1 MAKFAP
7 GYPLPRS
14 ADEFERLCLKLLR
27 RHWQLPQLER
37 FRDPDRAEKG
47 INLIEISG
55 RPRLAAVKCDLRAS
69 RSELTIAEIK
79 DAVDRAASLKLPI
92 GRFVIATTAAKPD
105 GLQRSLFDL
114 NRANRKD
121 GISAIEVLTW
131 DDLEELLDEY
141 PQILTDF
148 GTAAKRQALTRADAV
163 VHLEARCE
171 PAAAGPSDALGEE
184 ISAAAAFLES
194 HQCQLARLALLRLRE
209 QKWSQL
215 SNLHKFR
222 VLSYLGAAWLKEG
235 EPRKSAMLFIAAK
248 SLQPDE
254 ENACTNEA
262 LAHELLGEGGREGG
276 MGGELRVPFPSSG
289 RAVALWLNNAPKS
302 YDART
307 LEENV
312 APELSSDPEV
322 AVVMARRALI
332 DAHFDRAERYARLA
346 SAALPNNSIPWL
358 VLGQAILLNELEV
371 AGEGASDTPAP
382 NDENR
387 IRESETCFT
396 QALTLAQ
403 AERQASSEVQ
413 ALIGRAQARIALRDT
428 DGAGKDIEQAH
439 SLEREDANGLCE
451 YGIVLRSRGSLSE
464 AIDVLR
470 RAASVGGRDDIDYH
484 LAVTLR
490 ERDEPGD
497 LQEATELLIR
507 SIARPDAIPAGDFP
521 FAVAAAVE
529 ALSIAERYHD
539 ADALLS
545 SIPEGRLPAVTLRT
559 LRANL
564 RLAQGKF
571 DQASKL
577 ADEALSGL
585 TPDIGADNRRK
596 LAALLH
602 DLGRYRDALPL
613 WQSLAPAG
621 TAGTDTRRLLDCASR
636 LGREDIVNDISRQLH
651 PEKAVDAGAVA
662 DQLDKLE
669 RNDPEAALAELEEML
684 HAHPED
690 RVLRLRRSIVAARLG
705 KVDLVVADPN
715 AMPAAREIPT
725 ALGRA
730 AVQFMRDGGRA
741 NEALAYAYELL
752 RRQGGSVDAHRAY
765 LAALGPVGPMPHV
778 PDFDSAGSGCAL
790 SFLEEGSNTEKWI
803 LLEDANDADEALDEY
818 GPQNPMTKAV
828 KGKKAGE
835 KFQLPEGRFSRRQ
848 ATVKQM
854 ISKYAYRYMDVLVN
868 WQARFPGQAEIEMSY
883 VRADAIPWNEMSDS
897 FESLFE
903 ATSSNGNGNGVANGN
918 GGANGKANGIAN
930 GHSVTAKGKRDDV
943 LKQAERTYAD
953 NSIPIHAVAE
963 RLNLNDLQT
972 VFILAQRPE
981 APLKCCTGSPEE
993 LEGALGAFERA
1004 NAVVLDLTAIATLC
1018 MLGRLNLLPTWPRQ
1032 FVISQSTLAE
1042 LRRLAFEDTLLRLPP
1057 GFSASITGTGNDGK
1071 RADVQLK
1078 GLADALQSV
1087 CRVRDG
1093 AVLASIDPERRERL
1107 VKFFGRHG
1115 AESIVIASM
1124 PGHVLWTDDMI
1135 LADLAK
1141 TEFGVRRVWTEAALQ
1156 ARAQAGNL
1164 DPAEL
1169 ATASTKLAGW
1179 GYSFTTPSIET
1190 LMRAGSVAVWNPDQF
1205 PLKQALDQFA
1215 SESMNMSDAV
1225 RLAAELIVKM
1235 YNDQYLRGQRRTV
1248 TSRLLDRL
1256 AIRPGGRDAIET
1268 LPRSLPI
1275 RFGLDLIRAR
1285 ELSDVVRGWT
1295 AAQGE
1300 GQQTERLMAGR

>member
-47 INLIEISG
+47 ITLIEISG
-55 RPRLAAVKCDLRAS
+55 RPRLAAVKCDLRAA

-79 DAVDRAASLKLPI
+79 DSVDRAASLKLPI
-92 GRFVIATTAAKPD
+92 GRFVVATTAAKPE

-131 DDLEELLDEY
+131 DDIEELLDEY

-194 HQCQLARLALLRLRE
+194 HQYQLARLALLRLRE

-215 SNLHKFR
+215 SNTHKFR

-235 EPRKSAMLFIAAK
+235 EARKSAMLFIAAK

-262 LAHELLGEGGREGG
+262 LAHELLGERERAFALADK
-276 MGGELRVPFPSSG
+276 LRMQFPSSG

-302 YDART
+302 YDARS

-322 AVVMARRALI
+322 AVVMARRALL

-358 VLGQAILLNELEV
+358 VLGQAILLNELEM
-371 AGEGASDTPAP
+371 AGEGASETPALS
-382 NDENR
+382 DEGR

-497 LQEATELLIR
+497 LQEATELLMR
-507 SIARPDAIPAGDFP
+507 SISRPDAIPAGDFP
-521 FAVAAAVE
+521 FAVAAAIE
-529 ALSIAERYHD
+529 ALATAERYHD

-545 SIPEGRLPAVTLRT
+545 SIAEGRLPAVTMRT

-585 TPDIGADNRRK
+585 TPDIGSDNRRK

-613 WQSLAPAG
+613 WQTLAPAG
-621 TAGTDTRRLLDCASR
+621 TAGTDTRRLLDCAGR
-636 LGREDIVNDISRQLH
+636 LGREDIVADISRQLH
-651 PEKAVDAGAVA
+651 PEKTVDAGSVA

-684 HAHPED
+684 SAHPDD
-690 RVLRLRRSIVAARLG
+690 RVLKLRRSIVAARLG

-715 AMPAAREIPT
+715 SMPPAREIPP

-778 PDFDSAGSGCAL
+778 PDFDMAGSGCAL

-818 GPQNPMTKAV
+818 GPQHPMTKAV

-848 ATVKQM
+848 ASVKQM
-854 ISKYAYRYMDVLVN
+854 ISKYAYRYMDVLIN
-868 WQARFPGQAEIEMSY
+868 WQARFPGQAEIEMTY
-883 VRADAIPWNEMSDS
+883 VRAAAIPWSEMSDS

-903 ATSSNGNGNGVANGN
+903 ASNGNGNGNGVTNGN
-918 GGANGKANGIAN
+918 GIAKANGSAN
-930 GHSVTAKGKRDDV
+930 GHGNGSANGKRDDI
-943 LKQAERTYAD
+943 LKQAERTYAN

-993 LEGALGAFERA
+993 LEAALGAFERA

-1018 MLGRLNLLPTWPRQ
+1018 MLGRLSLLPTWPRQ

-1057 GFSASITGTGNDGK
+1057 GFSASIVGNANDGK

-1093 AVLASIDPERRERL
+1093 AVLASIEPESRERL

-1215 SESMNMSDAV
+1215 SDSMNMSDAV
-1225 RLAAELIVKM
+1225 RLGAELIVKM

-1256 AIRPGGRDAIET
+1256 AGRPGGREAIET

-1295 AAQGE
+1295 ASQGE

>member
-1 MAKFAP
+1 MTNFAA

-37 FRDPDRAEKG
+37 FRDPERAEKG

-69 RSELTIAEIK
+69 RSELTVAEIK
-79 DAVDRAASLKLPI
+79 DAVDAAASLKLPI
-92 GRFVIATTAAKPD
+92 GRFVIATTAAKPE
-105 GLQRSLFDL
+105 GFQRSLFDL

-131 DDLEELLDEY
+131 EDIEELLDEY

-148 GTAAKRQALTRADAV
+148 GTAAKRQALTRADAI

-171 PAAAGPSDALGEE
+171 PAIAAPSDPLGDE
-184 ISAAAAFLES
+184 ITAAAAFLDS

-215 SNLHKFR
+215 SNTHKFR
-222 VLSYLGAAWLKEG
+222 VLSYLGVAWLKEG
-235 EPRKSAMLFIAAK
+235 EARKSAMLFIAAK

-262 LAHELLGEGGREGG
+262 LAHELLGERERAFALADK
-276 MGGELRVPFPSSG
+276 LRMQFPSSG
-289 RAVALWLNNAPKS
+289 RAVALWLNNAPRS
-302 YDART
+302 LDAKT

-312 APELSSDPEV
+312 APELTSDPEV
-322 AVVMARRALI
+322 AVVMARRALM
-332 DAHFDRAERYARLA
+332 DAHYDRAERYARLA

-358 VLGQAILLNELEV
+358 VLGQAILLNELDDGNE
-371 AGEGASDTPAP
+371 AATEATAQK
-382 NDENR
+382 DESR
-387 IRESETCFT
+387 IREAESSFT
-396 QALTLAQ
+396 QALTFAQ

-413 ALIGRAQARIALRDT
+413 ALIGRAQARIALHDA
-428 DGAGKDIEQAH
+428 DGAGIDIEQAH
-439 SLEREDANGLCE
+439 GLEREDANGLCE
-451 YGIVLRSRGSLSE
+451 YGIVLRSRGSLTE
-464 AIDVLR
+464 AIEVLR
-470 RAASVGGRDDIDYH
+470 RASAVGGRDDTSYH

-497 LQEATELLIR
+497 LQEATELLMRAIP
-507 SIARPDAIPAGDFP
+507 RPESIPAGDFP
-521 FAVAAAVE
+521 FAVATAVD
-529 ALSIAERYHD
+529 ALSICERYLD
-539 ADALLS
+539 ADALLA
-545 SIPEGRLPAVTLRT
+545 SIPEARIPKVTMQT

-571 DQASKL
+571 DQASKC
-577 ADEALSGL
+577 ADEALSELG
-585 TPDIGADNRRK
+585 PDTAADSRRK

-613 WQSLAPAG
+613 WETLATSG
-621 TAGTDTRRLLDCASR
+621 SSGTDTRRLLDCASR
-636 LGREDIVNDISRQLH
+636 LGREDIVNELASRLH
-651 PEKAVDAGAVA
+651 PENVTDPG
-662 DQLDKLE
+662 DISSQLDKLE
-669 RNDPEAALAELEEML
+669 RNDPEAALAGLEEL
-684 HAHPED
+684 LRKSPDD

-715 AMPAAREIPT
+715 AMPTAREIPP

-730 AVQFMRDGGRA
+730 AVQFMRDSGRA
-741 NEALAYAYELL
+741 NEALSYAYELL
-752 RRQGGSVDAHRAY
+752 RRAPNSADASRAY

-778 PDFDSAGSGCAL
+778 PDFDSAATGCAL
-790 SFLEEGSNTEKWI
+790 SFVEEGSNTDKWI
-803 LLEDANDADEALDEY
+803 VLEDANDADEALDEY
-818 GPQNPMTKAV
+818 GPQHPMMKAV
-828 KGKKAGE
+828 KGRKPGE

-848 ATVKQM
+848 ATLKQL
-854 ISKYAYRYMDVLVN
+854 ISKYAYRYMDVLIN
-868 WQARFPGQAEIEMSY
+868 WQARFPGQAEIEMTY
-883 VRADAIPWNEMSDS
+883 VRAEAIPWSKMTDS

-903 ATSSNGNGNGVANGN
+903 ASSGNGNGHTNGIASGNGVANG
-918 GGANGKANGIAN
+918 AAN
-930 GHSVTAKGKRDDV
+930 GHANGQASLNGKRDDL
-943 LKQAERTYAD
+943 LKLAERTYAKHQ
-953 NSIPIHAVAE
+953 IPIHAVADQ
-963 RLNLNDLQT
+963 LNLNDLQT

-993 LEGALGAFERA
+993 LEAALGAFERA

-1018 MLGRLNLLPTWPRQ
+1018 MLGRLSLLPTWPRQ

-1057 GFSASITGTGNDGK
+1057 GFSASLTGTGNDGK

-1093 AVLASIDPERRERL
+1093 AVLASIHPDKRDRL
-1107 VKFFGRHG
+1107 IRFFGRHG

-1215 SESMNMSDAV
+1215 NDSMNMSDAV
-1225 RLAAELIVKM
+1225 RMAAELIVKI

-1248 TSRLLDRL
+1248 TSRVLDRL
-1256 AIRPGGRDAIET
+1256 ATRPGGRDAIEM

-1295 AAQGE
+1295 AQSE
-1300 GQQTERLMAGR
+1300 QPSERLSAGR

>member
-55 RPRLAAVKCDLRAS
+55 RPRLAAVKCDLRAQ
-69 RSELTIAEIK
+69 RNELTVAEIK

-105 GLQRSLFDL
+105 GLQRQLFDL

-194 HQCQLARLALLRLRE
+194 HQFQLARLALLRLRE

-215 SNLHKFR
+215 SNTHKFR
-222 VLSYLGAAWLKEG
+222 VLSYLGAAWLKED

-262 LAHELLGEGGREGG
+262 LAHELLGERERAFALADK
-276 MGGELRVPFPSSG
+276 LRMQFPSSG
-289 RAVALWLNNAPKS
+289 RAVALWLNNAPRS
-302 YDART
+302 LDART

-322 AVVMARRALI
+322 AVVMARRALL
-332 DAHFDRAERYARLA
+332 DAHYDRAERYARLA

-358 VLGQAILLNELEV
+358 VLGQAILLNELEM
-371 AGEGASDTPAP
+371 AGEGSSDTPAQS
-382 NDENR
+382 DEGR
-387 IRESETCFT
+387 VREAETCFT

-403 AERQASSEVQ
+403 AAHQSSSEVQ

-507 SIARPDAIPAGDFP
+507 SIAKSDAIPAGDFP

-529 ALSIAERYHD
+529 ALATAERYHD
-539 ADALLS
+539 ADALLT
-545 SIPEGRLPAVTLRT
+545 SIPEGRLPAVTMRT

-564 RLAQGKF
+564 RLTQGKF

-585 TPDIGADNRRK
+585 TPDISADNRRK

-602 DLGRYRDALPL
+602 DLGRYRDALPV
-613 WQSLAPAG
+613 WQALPPVG
-621 TAGTDTRRLLDCASR
+621 TAGTDTRRLLDCARR
-636 LGREDIVNDISRQLH
+636 LGREDIVDEVSRQLQ
-651 PEKAVDAGAVA
+651 PEHAVGDAGNAA
-662 DQLDKLE
+662 SQLDKLE
-669 RNDPEAALAELEEML
+669 RSDPEAALDGLEEML
-684 HAHPED
+684 REHPDD

-705 KVDLVVADPN
+705 KTDLVVSDPN
-715 AMPAAREIPT
+715 SMPPAREIPPV
-725 ALGRA
+725 LGRA

-752 RRQGGSVDAHRAY
+752 RHQGANVDAHRAY

-778 PDFDSAGSGCAL
+778 PDFDSAGPGAAL
-790 SFLEEGSNTEKWI
+790 SFLEEGSNTEKWV
-803 LLEDANDADEALDEY
+803 LLEEGNDADEALDEY
-818 GPQNPMTKAV
+818 GPQHPMTRAV

-854 ISKYAYRYMDVLVN
+854 ISKYAYRYMDVLIN
-868 WQARFPGQAEIEMSY
+868 WQARFPGQAEIEMTY
-883 VRADAIPWNEMSDS
+883 VPADTIAWSEMNDG
-897 FESLFE
+897 FDSLFD
-903 ATSSNGNGNGVANGN
+903 ASAGKGNGNGNGVANG
-918 GGANGKANGIAN
+918 KANGVAN
-930 GHSVTAKGKRDDV
+930 GHGPGKRDDV

-953 NSIPIHAVAE
+953 NAIPIHAVAE

-993 LEGALGAFERA
+993 LEAALGAFERA

-1018 MLGRLNLLPTWPRQ
+1018 MLGRLSLLPTWPRQ
-1032 FVISQSTLAE
+1032 FVISRSTLAE

-1057 GFSASITGTGNDGK
+1057 GFSASITGNANDGK

-1215 SESMNMSDAV
+1215 SDLMNMSDAV

-1256 AIRPGGRDAIET
+1256 AMRAGGRDAIET

-1295 AAQGE
+1295 ASQGE

>member
-69 RSELTIAEIK
+69 RNELTVAEIK

-92 GRFVIATTAAKPD
+92 GRFVIATTAAKPE

-131 DDLEELLDEY
+131 EDIEELLDEY

-148 GTAAKRQALTRADAV
+148 GTGAKRQALTRADAV

-171 PAAAGPSDALGEE
+171 PAAGGSVDALGEE

-215 SNLHKFR
+215 SNTHKFR

-262 LAHELLGEGGREGG
+262 LAHELLGERERAFALADK
-276 MGGELRVPFPSSG
+276 LRMQFPSSG
-289 RAVALWLNNAPKS
+289 RAVALWLNNAPRNF
-302 YDART
+302 DART

-312 APELSSDPEV
+312 APELASDPEV
-322 AVVMARRALI
+322 AVVMARRSLI
-332 DAHFDRAERYARLA
+332 DAHYDSAERYARLA

-358 VLGQAILLNELEV
+358 VLGQAILLNELE
-371 AGEGASDTPAP
+371 ASGGSEAATP
-382 NDENR
+382 NDEAR
-387 IRESETCFT
+387 VREAETCFT

-403 AERQASSEVQ
+403 NEHQASSEVQ

-428 DGAGKDIEQAH
+428 DGAGKDIELAH

-470 RAASVGGRDDIDYH
+470 RAAAVGGRDDIDYH

-497 LQEATELLIR
+497 LQEATELLMR
-507 SIARPDAIPAGDFP
+507 SISKPESIPAGDFP
-521 FAVAAAVE
+521 FAVAAAIE
-529 ALSIAERYHD
+529 ALTMSERYHD
-539 ADALLS
+539 ADALLT
-545 SIPEGRLPAVTLRT
+545 SISDSRLPKVTLET

-571 DQASKL
+571 DQASKFADDAL
-577 ADEALSGL
+577 AEITFDTS
-585 TPDIGADNRRK
+585 ADNRRK

-613 WQSLAPAG
+613 WQTLAPAG
-621 TAGTDTRRLLDCASR
+621 TTGTDTRRLLDCASR
-636 LGREDIVNDISRQLH
+636 LGREDIVNSISRELH
-651 PEKAVDAGAVA
+651 PENVVDAGSIAS
-662 DQLDKLE
+662 QLDKLE
-669 RNDPEAALAELEEML
+669 RTDPEAALVGLEEL
-684 HAHPED
+684 LRENPSD
-690 RVLRLRRSIVAARLG
+690 RILRLRRSIVAARLG
-705 KVDLVVADPN
+705 KSELVVADPN
-715 AMPAAREIPT
+715 SMPPAREIPP

-752 RRQGGSVDAHRAY
+752 RRQGGNVDAHRAY
-765 LAALGPVGPMPHV
+765 LAALGPMGPMPHV
-778 PDFDSAGSGCAL
+778 PDFDTANTGCAL
-790 SFLEEGSNTEKWI
+790 SFVEEGSTTEKWV
-803 LLEDANDADEALDEY
+803 LLEDANDADESIDEY
-818 GPQNPMTKAV
+818 GPQHPMTRVV

-854 ISKYAYRYMDVLVN
+854 ISKYAYRYMDVLIN

-883 VRADAIPWNEMSDS
+883 VHSESIPWSDMNDS
-897 FESLFE
+897 FESLFD
-903 ATSSNGNGNGVANGN
+903 ATSTNGNGNGNGVANGN
-918 GGANGKANGIAN
+918 GAAKGANGVANGKS
-930 GHSVTAKGKRDDV
+930 SVNGKREDM

-953 NSIPIHAVAE
+953 NPVPIHAVAE
-963 RLNLNDLQT
+963 RINLNDLQT

-981 APLKCCTGSPEE
+981 APLKCCTGSVEE
-993 LEGALGAFERA
+993 LEAALGAFERA

-1018 MLGRLNLLPTWPRQ
+1018 MLGRLSLLPTWPRQ

-1093 AVLASIDPERRERL
+1093 AVLASIDNDRRERL
-1107 VKFFGRHG
+1107 IKFFGRHG

-1179 GYSFTTPSIET
+1179 GYSFTSPSIET

-1215 SESMNMSDAV
+1215 SESMDMSDAV

-1235 YNDQYLRGQRRTV
+1235 YNDQYLRGQRRIV

-1256 AIRPGGRDAIET
+1256 AKRPGGREAVEA

-1300 GQQTERLMAGR
+1300 NQQAERLMAGR

>member
-1 MAKFAP
+1 
-7 GYPLPRS
+7 
-14 ADEFERLCLKLLR
+14 
-27 RHWQLPQLER
+27 
-37 FRDPDRAEKG
+37 
-47 INLIEISG
+47 
-55 RPRLAAVKCDLRAS
+55 VKCDLRAS
-69 RSELTIAEIK
+69 RSELTVAEIK

-92 GRFVIATTAAKPD
+92 GRFVIATTAAKPE

-131 DDLEELLDEY
+131 DDIEELLDEY

-148 GTAAKRQALTRADAV
+148 GTGAKRQALTRADAV

-171 PAAAGPSDALGEE
+171 PAAVGPTDALGEE

-209 QKWSQL
+209 QKWGQL
-215 SNLHKFR
+215 SNAHKFR

-262 LAHELLGEGGREGG
+262 LAHELLGERERAFALADK
-276 MGGELRVPFPSSG
+276 LRMQFPSSG
-289 RAVALWLNNAPKS
+289 RAVALWLNNAPKTL
-302 YDART
+302 DARE

-312 APELSSDPEV
+312 APELASDPEV

-358 VLGQAILLNELEV
+358 VLGQAILLNELELAN
-371 AGEGASDTPAP
+371 AGGNEAPAQ
-382 NDENR
+382 NDEAR
-387 IRESETCFT
+387 IREAESCFT
-396 QALTLAQ
+396 QALALAQ
-403 AERQASSEVQ
+403 GEHVGSSEVQ

-451 YGIVLRSRGSLSE
+451 YGIVLRSRGSLTE
-464 AIDVLR
+464 AIEVLR

-497 LQEATELLIR
+497 LQEATELLMR
-507 SIARPDAIPAGDFP
+507 SICRPESIPTGDFP

-529 ALSIAERYHD
+529 ALTMAERYHD

-545 SIPEGRLPAVTLRT
+545 SITDTRLPKITLQT

-564 RLAQGKF
+564 RLAQGKY
-571 DQASKL
+571 DQASKF
-577 ADEALSGL
+577 ADEALAEITYETS
-585 TPDIGADNRRK
+585 ADNRRK

-613 WQSLAPAG
+613 WQTLAPAG
-621 TAGTDTRRLLDCASR
+621 TAGIDTRRLLDCAGR
-636 LGREDIVNDISRQLH
+636 LGREDIVNNISRELH
-651 PEKAVDAGAVA
+651 PEHSTDATGLAS
-662 DQLDKLE
+662 QLDKLE
-669 RNDPEAALAELEEML
+669 INDPEAALVGLEEL
-684 HAHPED
+684 LSQHPDD

-705 KVDLVVADPN
+705 KTDLVVADPN
-715 AMPAAREIPT
+715 SMPPAREIPP

-778 PDFDSAGSGCAL
+778 PDFDSANTGCAL
-790 SFLEEGSNTEKWI
+790 SFVEEGSNTEKWV
-803 LLEDANDADEALDEY
+803 LLEDANDADETIDEY
-818 GPQNPMTKAV
+818 GPQHPMTKAV

-854 ISKYAYRYMDVLVN
+854 ISKYAYRYMDVLIN

-883 VRADAIPWNEMSDS
+883 VHGESIPWNDMTDG
-897 FESLFE
+897 FEPLFE
-903 ATSSNGNGNGVANGN
+903 MNSGNGNGNGNGASNGNGNGNGKVVANG
-918 GGANGKANGIAN
+918 KP
-930 GHSVTAKGKRDDV
+930 SSPSSKREDL

-953 NSIPIHAVAE
+953 NAVPIHAVAE
-963 RLNLNDLQT
+963 RINLNDLQT

-981 APLKCCTGSPEE
+981 APLKCCTGSAEE

-1018 MLGRLNLLPTWPRQ
+1018 MLGRLSLLPTWPRQ

-1087 CRVRDG
+1087 CKVRDG
-1093 AVLASIDPERRERL
+1093 AVLASIDHDRRERL
-1107 VKFFGRHG
+1107 IKFFGRHG

-1215 SESMNMSDAV
+1215 SDSMNMSDAV

-1256 AIRPGGRDAIET
+1256 ARRPGGRDAVEA

-1300 GQQTERLMAGR
+1300 TQQQTEHLMAGR

>member
-1 MAKFAP
+1 MAKFGP

-47 INLIEISG
+47 VNLIEISG
-55 RPRLAAVKCDLRAS
+55 RPRLAAVKCDLRAT

-131 DDLEELLDEY
+131 DDIEELLDEY

-171 PAAAGPSDALGEE
+171 PAAAGPADSLGEE

-194 HQCQLARLALLRLRE
+194 HQYQLARLALLRLRE

-215 SNLHKFR
+215 SNTHKFR

-262 LAHELLGEGGREGG
+262 LAHELLGERERAFALADK
-276 MGGELRVPFPSSG
+276 MRMQFPSSG

-322 AVVMARRALI
+322 AVVMARRALL
-332 DAHFDRAERYARLA
+332 DAHFDRTERYARLA

-358 VLGQAILLNELEV
+358 VLAQAILLNELEV
-371 AGEGASDTPAP
+371 AGEGTSDTPAQ
-382 NDENR
+382 NDESR
-387 IRESETCFT
+387 VREAETCFT

-403 AERQASSEVQ
+403 AERQVSSEVQ

-451 YGIVLRSRGSLSE
+451 YGIVLRSRGSLTE
-464 AIDVLR
+464 AIEVLR
-470 RAASVGGRDDIDYH
+470 RAASVGGGRDDIDYH

-497 LQEATELLIR
+497 LQEATELLMR

-529 ALSIAERYHD
+529 ALATAERYHD

-545 SIPEGRLPAVTLRT
+545 SIAEGRLPAVTMRT

-585 TPDIGADNRRK
+585 TPDIGPDNRRK

-613 WQSLAPAG
+613 WQALAPAG
-621 TAGTDTRRLLDCASR
+621 TAETDTRRLLDCASR
-636 LGREDIVNDISRQLH
+636 LGREDIVEDISRQLH
-651 PEKAVDAGAVA
+651 SEKAIDAGAVA
-662 DQLDKLE
+662 DPLDKLE
-669 RNDPEAALAELEEML
+669 RNNPEAALTELEDML
-684 HAHPED
+684 SAHPDD
-690 RVLRLRRSIVAARLG
+690 RVLKLRRSIVAARLG
-705 KVDLVVADPN
+705 KADLVVADPN
-715 AMPAAREIPT
+715 AMPPAREIPP

-778 PDFDSAGSGCAL
+778 PDFDGAGPGCAL
-790 SFLEEGSNTEKWI
+790 SFVEEGSNTEKWI
-803 LLEDANDADEALDEY
+803 LLEEANDADEALEEY
-818 GPQNPMTKAV
+818 GPQHPMTRAI

-848 ATVKQM
+848 ATIKQV
-854 ISKYAYRYMDVLVN
+854 ISKYAYRYMDVLIN

-883 VRADAIPWNEMSDS
+883 VRGDAIPWSEMSDS

-903 ATSSNGNGNGVANGN
+903 ASNGNGNGNGNGVANGN
-918 GGANGKANGIAN
+918 GIAKANGHANGANGK
-930 GHSVTAKGKRDDV
+930 REDL
-943 LKQAERTYAD
+943 LKQAERTYAN

-993 LEGALGAFERA
+993 LEAALGAFERA

-1018 MLGRLNLLPTWPRQ
+1018 MLGRLSLLPTWPRQ

-1057 GFSASITGTGNDGK
+1057 GFSASIAGNGNDGK

-1164 DPAEL
+1164 DPVEL

-1179 GYSFTTPSIET
+1179 GYSFTTPSIEA

-1215 SESMNMSDAV
+1215 SDSMNMSDAV

-1256 AIRPGGRDAIET
+1256 ALRPGGRDAIET

-1285 ELSDVVRGWT
+1285 ELSDVVRGWS
-1295 AAQGE
+1295 AQSE
-1300 GQQTERLMAGR
+1300 SQGQAERLMAGR

>member
-194 HQCQLARLALLRLRE
+194 HQFQLARLALLRLRE

-215 SNLHKFR
+215 SHTHKFR

-262 LAHELLGEGGREGG
+262 LAHELLGERERAFALADK
-276 MGGELRVPFPSSG
+276 LRMQFPSSG

-302 YDART
+302 YDARS

-322 AVVMARRALI
+322 AVVMARRALL

-358 VLGQAILLNELEV
+358 VLGQAILLNELEM
-371 AGEGASDTPAP
+371 AGEGSSDTPAQS
-382 NDENR
+382 DEGR
-387 IRESETCFT
+387 VREAETCFT

-403 AERQASSEVQ
+403 AEHQSSSEVQ

-428 DGAGKDIEQAH
+428 DGAGKDIELAH
-439 SLEREDANGLCE
+439 TLEREDANGLCE
-451 YGIVLRSRGSLSE
+451 YGIVLRSRGSLTE

-497 LQEATELLIR
+497 LQEATELLTRAI
-507 SIARPDAIPAGDFP
+507 SRPDSIPAGDFP
-521 FAVAAAVE
+521 FAVAAAIE
-529 ALSIAERYHD
+529 ALSTAERYHD

-545 SIPEGRLPAVTLRT
+545 SIAEGRLPGVTMRT

-585 TPDIGADNRRK
+585 TFDTSADNRRK

-613 WQSLAPAG
+613 WQTLAPAG
-621 TAGTDTRRLLDCASR
+621 STGTDTRRLLDCAAR
-636 LGREDIVNDISRQLH
+636 LGREDIVNEVSRQLQ
-651 PEKAVDAGAVA
+651 PEHAGGDAGNAA
-662 DQLDKLE
+662 SQLDKLE
-669 RNDPEAALAELEEML
+669 RSDPEAALEGLEEML
-684 HAHPED
+684 REHPDD

-705 KVDLVVADPN
+705 KSELVVSDPN
-715 AMPAAREIPT
+715 SMPPAREIPPV
-725 ALGRA
+725 LGRA

-741 NEALAYAYELL
+741 NEALSYAYELL
-752 RRQGGSVDAHRAY
+752 RHQGANVDAHRAY

-778 PDFDSAGSGCAL
+778 PDFDSAGPGAAL
-790 SFLEEGSNTEKWI
+790 SFLEEGSNTEKWV
-803 LLEDANDADEALDEY
+803 LLEEGNDADEALDEY
-818 GPQNPMTKAV
+818 GPQHPMTRAV

-854 ISKYAYRYMDVLVN
+854 ISKYAYRYMDVLIN

-883 VRADAIPWNEMSDS
+883 VRGAAIPWSEMNDS
-897 FESLFE
+897 FDSLFE
-903 ATSSNGNGNGVANGN
+903 ASAANGNGNGNGVV
-918 GGANGKANGIAN
+918 NGKANGVAN
-930 GHSVTAKGKRDDV
+930 GHANGKRDDV

-953 NSIPIHAVAE
+953 NAIPIHAVAE

-993 LEGALGAFERA
+993 LEAALGAFERA

-1018 MLGRLNLLPTWPRQ
+1018 MLGRLSLLPTWPRQ

-1057 GFSASITGTGNDGK
+1057 GFSASITGNANDGK

-1164 DPAEL
+1164 DAAEL

-1215 SESMNMSDAV
+1215 SDLMNMSDAV

-1256 AIRPGGRDAIET
+1256 AMRAGGREAIET

-1275 RFGLDLIRAR
+1275 RFGLDLFRAR

-1295 AAQGE
+1295 ASQGE
-1300 GQQTERLMAGR
+1300 RQQTERLMAGR

>member
-37 FRDPDRAEKG
+37 FRDRDRAEKG

-69 RSELTIAEIK
+69 RSELTVAEIK
-79 DAVDRAASLKLPI
+79 DAVDRAANLKLPI
-92 GRFVIATTAAKPD
+92 GRFVIATTAAKPE

-131 DDLEELLDEY
+131 DDIEELLDEY

-148 GTAAKRQALTRADAV
+148 GTGAKRQALTRADAV

-171 PAAAGPSDALGEE
+171 PAAGGPADALGEE

-194 HQCQLARLALLRLRE
+194 HQYQLARLALLRLRE
-209 QKWSQL
+209 QKWAQL
-215 SNLHKFR
+215 SNTHKFR

-262 LAHELLGEGGREGG
+262 LAHELLGERERAFALADK
-276 MGGELRVPFPSSG
+276 LRMQFPSSG

-302 YDART
+302 FDARE

-332 DAHFDRAERYARLA
+332 DAHYDRAERYARLA

-358 VLGQAILLNELEV
+358 VLGQAILLNELE
-371 AGEGASDTPAP
+371 AANASGGETPSQ
-382 NDENR
+382 NDETR
-387 IRESETCFT
+387 IREAESCFT
-396 QALTLAQ
+396 QALELAQ
-403 AERQASSEVQ
+403 GEHQGSSEVQ

-451 YGIVLRSRGSLSE
+451 YGIVLRSRGSLTE
-464 AIDVLR
+464 AIEVLR

-497 LQEATELLIR
+497 LQEATELLMR
-507 SIARPDAIPAGDFP
+507 SISRPESIPAGDFP

-529 ALSIAERYHD
+529 ALTMAERYHD

-545 SIPEGRLPAVTLRT
+545 SIAETRLPKVTLQT

-564 RLAQGKF
+564 RLAQGKY
-571 DQASKL
+571 DQASKF
-577 ADEALSGL
+577 ADEALAEISHDTSG
-585 TPDIGADNRRK
+585 DNRRK

-613 WQSLAPAG
+613 WQTLAPAG
-621 TAGTDTRRLLDCASR
+621 MAGIDTRRLLDCAGR
-636 LGREDIVNDISRQLH
+636 LGREDIVNSISRELH
-651 PEKAVDAGAVA
+651 PEHPTDATSAA
-662 DQLDKLE
+662 SQLDKLE
-669 RNDPEAALAELEEML
+669 HSDPEAALVGLDELL
-684 HAHPED
+684 AQRPDD

-705 KVDLVVADPN
+705 KTDLVVADPN
-715 AMPAAREIPT
+715 SMPPAREIPP

-778 PDFDSAGSGCAL
+778 PDFDSANTGCAL
-790 SFLEEGSNTEKWI
+790 SFVEEGSNSEKWI
-803 LLEDANDADEALDEY
+803 LLEDANDADETIDEY
-818 GPQNPMTKAV
+818 NPQHPMTKAV

-854 ISKYAYRYMDVLVN
+854 ISKYAYRYMDVLIN

-883 VRADAIPWNEMSDS
+883 VRSDSIPWNDMNAN

-903 ATSSNGNGNGVANGN
+903 MSNGNGNGNGVANGN
-918 GGANGKANGIAN
+918 GHGIANGKASGANGKREAL
-930 GHSVTAKGKRDDV
+930 

-953 NSIPIHAVAE
+953 NSVPIHAVAE
-963 RLNLNDLQT
+963 RINLNDLQT

-981 APLKCCTGSPEE
+981 APLKCCTGSPAE

-1018 MLGRLNLLPTWPRQ
+1018 MLGRLSLLPTWPRQ

-1093 AVLASIDPERRERL
+1093 AVLASIDHDRRERL
-1107 VKFFGRHG
+1107 IAFFGRHG

-1256 AIRPGGRDAIET
+1256 ARRPGGREAVEA

-1300 GQQTERLMAGR
+1300 TQQTPQTEHLMAGR

>member
-7 GYPLPRS
+7 GYPAPRS

-37 FRDPDRAEKG
+37 FRDPERAEKG
-47 INLIEISG
+47 VNLIEISG

-69 RSELTIAEIK
+69 RNELTVAEIK
-79 DAVDRAASLKLPI
+79 DAVDQAASLKLPI
-92 GRFVIATTAAKPD
+92 GRFVIATTAAKPE
-105 GLQRSLFDL
+105 GLQRALFDL

-131 DDLEELLDEY
+131 DDIEELLDEY

-171 PAAAGPSDALGEE
+171 PATAGPSDALGEE

-194 HQCQLARLALLRLRE
+194 HQYQLARLALLRLRE

-215 SNLHKFR
+215 SNSHKFR

-262 LAHELLGEGGREGG
+262 LAHEILGEHERAFALSDK
-276 MGGELRVPFPSSG
+276 LRMQFPSSG

-302 YDART
+302 FDART

-312 APELSSDPEV
+312 APELASDPEV
-322 AVVMARRALI
+322 AVVMARRALQ

-346 SAALPNNSIPWL
+346 SAALPNNPIPWL
-358 VLGQAILLNELEV
+358 VLGQAILLNELESGV
-371 AGEGASDTPAP
+371 GAPDAPAQSDEG
-382 NDENR
+382 R
-387 IRESETCFT
+387 VREAESCFT
-396 QALTLAQ
+396 QAVTLAQ
-403 AERQASSEVQ
+403 SEHQPSSEVQ

-451 YGIVLRSRGSLSE
+451 YGIVLRSRGSLTE
-464 AIDVLR
+464 AIEVLR
-470 RAASVGGRDDIDYH
+470 RAAAVGGRDDIDYH

-497 LQEATELLIR
+497 LQEATELLTRAI
-507 SIARPDAIPAGDFP
+507 SRPEAIPAGDFP

-529 ALSIAERYHD
+529 ALSTTERYHD

-545 SIPEGRLPAVTLRT
+545 SIADGRLTNVTLRT

-577 ADEALSGL
+577 ADEALSCL
-585 TPDIGADNRRK
+585 TPDVSADNRRK

-613 WQSLAPAG
+613 WQALAPAG
-621 TAGTDTRRLLDCASR
+621 SAGTDTRRLLDCASR
-636 LGREDIVNDISRQLH
+636 LGREDIVSDISRQLQ
-651 PEKAVDAGAVA
+651 PEKAIDAGAIA

-669 RNDPEAALAELEEML
+669 RNDPEAALARLEEML
-684 HAHPED
+684 HEHPDD
-690 RVLRLRRSIVAARLG
+690 RVLRLRRSIVAARVG
-705 KVDLVVADPN
+705 KPDLVVADPN
-715 AMPAAREIPT
+715 AMPPAREIPP

-730 AVQFMRDGGRA
+730 AVQFMRDGSRA

-752 RRQGGSVDAHRAY
+752 RHQGGSVDAHRAY

-778 PDFDSAGSGCAL
+778 PDFDSAGPGAAL
-790 SFLEEGSNTEKWI
+790 SFVEEGSNTEKWI
-803 LLEDANDADEALDEY
+803 MLEDANDADEALDEY
-818 GPQNPMTKAV
+818 GPQHPMTRAV

-848 ATVKQM
+848 ASVKQM
-854 ISKYAYRYMDVLVN
+854 ISKYAYRYMDVLIN

-883 VRADAIPWNEMSDS
+883 VRADAIPWNEMADT
-897 FESLFE
+897 FEPLFE
-903 ATSSNGNGNGVANGN
+903 ATSGSSNGVANGN
-918 GGANGKANGIAN
+918 GAANGKANGAAN
-930 GHSVTAKGKRDDV
+930 GSGTGKRDYL

-953 NSIPIHAVAE
+953 NSIPIHAVAD

-993 LEGALGAFERA
+993 LEAALGAFERA

-1018 MLGRLNLLPTWPRQ
+1018 MLGRLSLLPTWPRQ

-1042 LRRLAFEDTLLRLPP
+1042 LRRQAFEDTLLRLPP
-1057 GFSASITGTGNDGK
+1057 GFSASITGTANDGK

-1107 VKFFGRHG
+1107 VNFFGRHG

-1164 DPAEL
+1164 DPSEL

-1256 AIRPGGRDAIET
+1256 ATRPGGRDAIET

-1285 ELSDVVRGWT
+1285 ELSDVVRGW
-1295 AAQGE
+1295 AAQSE
-1300 GQQTERLMAGR
+1300 TPQNDRLMAGR

>member
-92 GRFVIATTAAKPD
+92 GRFVIATTAAKPE

-262 LAHELLGEGGREGG
+262 LAHELLGERERAFALADK
-276 MGGELRVPFPSSG
+276 LRMQFPSSG

-403 AERQASSEVQ
+403 AEHQASSEVQ

>member
-37 FRDPDRAEKG
+37 FRDADRAEKG

-131 DDLEELLDEY
+131 DDIEELLDEY

-215 SNLHKFR
+215 SNMHKFR

-262 LAHELLGEGGREGG
+262 LAHELLGERERAFALADK
-276 MGGELRVPFPSSG
+276 LRMQFPSSG

-302 YDART
+302 YDARS

-322 AVVMARRALI
+322 AVVMARRALL

-358 VLGQAILLNELEV
+358 VLGQAILLNELEM
-371 AGEGASDTPAP
+371 AGESSSEAP
-382 NDENR
+382 VQNDEAR
-387 IRESETCFT
+387 VREAETCFT
-396 QALTLAQ
+396 QALTFAQ

-451 YGIVLRSRGSLSE
+451 YGIVLRSRGSLTE
-464 AIDVLR
+464 AIEVLR
-470 RAASVGGRDDIDYH
+470 RAAAVGGRDDIDYH

-497 LQEATELLIR
+497 LQEATELLMR
-507 SIARPDAIPAGDFP
+507 SISRPDAIPAGDFP

-529 ALSIAERYHD
+529 SLAAAERYHD

-545 SIPEGRLPAVTLRT
+545 SIAEGRLPAVTLRT

-613 WQSLAPAG
+613 WQTLAPAG

-636 LGREDIVNDISRQLH
+636 LGREDIVDDISRQLH
-651 PEKAVDAGAVA
+651 PEKAVDAGAAA

-669 RNDPEAALAELEEML
+669 RNDPEAALAHLEEL
-684 HAHPED
+684 LSAHPDD
-690 RVLRLRRSIVAARLG
+690 RVLKLRRSIVAARLG
-705 KVDLVVADPN
+705 KVDLVVADPH
-715 AMPAAREIPT
+715 AMPSAREIPP

-741 NEALAYAYELL
+741 NEALTYAYELL

-778 PDFDSAGSGCAL
+778 PDFDSAGTGCAL
-790 SFLEEGSNTEKWI
+790 SFVEEGSNTEKWI

-818 GPQNPMTKAV
+818 GPQHPMTKAV

-854 ISKYAYRYMDVLVN
+854 ISKYAYRYMDVLTN
-868 WQARFPGQAEIEMSY
+868 WQARFPGEAEIEMSY
-883 VRADAIPWNEMSDS
+883 VRADAIPWSEMNDS

-903 ATSSNGNGNGVANGN
+903 ASHGNGNGNGNSNGVA
-918 GGANGKANGIAN
+918 KVNGIAN
-930 GHSVTAKGKRDDV
+930 GHANGVNSKREDG
-943 LKQAERTYAD
+943 LKQAERTYAN

-1018 MLGRLNLLPTWPRQ
+1018 MLGRLSLLPTWPRQ

-1057 GFSASITGTGNDGK
+1057 GFSASITGNANDGK

-1179 GYSFTTPSIET
+1179 GYSFSTPSIET

-1215 SESMNMSDAV
+1215 ADSMNMSDAV

-1256 AIRPGGRDAIET
+1256 AIRPGGREAIEA